1 MNHPITPPPE
11 LIEEWAHLF
20 VDHTDAEVFSAVAR
34 WGANQELKA
43 CVTYVAACGKHV
55 LSDSLRSARRP
66 KPPSLKESA
75 LNALEHILRPR
86 VGAFRYCVECLHW
99 SSGGCGFGFPEAGD
113 TFATECS
120 VFLASVT
127 PLSTSTNQADCA

>member
-1 MNHPITPPPE
+1 MNHPITPTPE

-55 LSDSLRSARRP
+55 LSDSLQSARRP
-66 KPPSLKESA
+66 KSMSLKEQA
-75 LNALEHILRPR
+75 LALVEQHEDGWRPSPKDWDSIRRALESIN
-86 VGAFRYCVECLHW
+86 E
-99 SSGGCGFGFPEAGD
+99 
-113 TFATECS
+113 
-120 VFLASVT
+120 
-127 PLSTSTNQADCA
+127 